1 MNTFYAD
8 GFSMTGSL
16 TDAKFDFMVSEPAV
30 NEQGI
35 VVGERQIIGERVIMS
50 LPLAKEFAGKLSEL
64 IAAHEKQF
72 GEVASLSKM
81 KEMLENNEQQ

>member
-16 TDAKFDFMVSEPAV
+16 TDAKFDFIVTEPAA
-30 NEQGI
+30 NEEGI
-35 VVGERQIIGERVIMS
+35 IVGERQVIGQRVIMS
-50 LPLAKEFAGKLSEL
+50 LPLAKEFAERLSKL
-64 IAAHEKQF
+64 IATHEKQF

-81 KEMLENNEQQ
+81 KEMIENNEQ